1 MLVPVD
7 YKKFQ
12 DKLNALGP
20 EQPYTE
26 AEAAEAFHNLV
37 GFVRALMA
45 AEAEICGRRNISA
58 RQVLKSKD

>member
-12 DKLNALGP
+12 DKLNALRP
-20 EQPYTE
+20 EQSYTE

-45 AEAEICGRRNISA
+45 AEAEICGRRNISP
-58 RQVLKSKD
+58 RQVSKCKD